1 MLSATVS
8 PVPLVFRRLALKY
21 VFDRAGYLIKGRL
34 KMFPREMIPC
44 AMNTRRR
51 GIGFFPPSFPRV
63 FPFFLFSAFPRI
75 NSSWEIKSMI
85 LWVFITYSMGEV
97 GNGIGFVMD
106 DDQRVCDALYFC
118 WFFFFFYA
126 VWNYDGSKAF
136 MVI

>member
-1 MLSATVS
+1 MRDEYEKEGDW
-8 PVPLVFRRLALKY
+8 VF
-21 VFDRAGYLIKGRL
+21 
-34 KMFPREMIPC
+34 
-44 AMNTRRR
+44 T
-51 GIGFFPPSFPRV
+51 FFPPLSSFPPV

-118 WFFFFFYA
+118 
-126 VWNYDGSKAF
+126 
-136 MVI
+136 